1 VILPYFSGER
11 TPINDPDARGVILGL
26 NLLHERGHLYRAM
39 LEATAYAVRHNMD
52 EMNASGVVPRRTIAV
67 GGGARSELLLQI
79 VSDVTG
85 ARQELPVQT
94 IGASYGDAFIAGL
107 STGLLP
113 MSALQS
119 QWVSIRRRFDPD
131 PRQHESYEEYY
142 QVYRNAYSQT
152 SSSMHALARLS
163 RQMPP

>member
-1 VILPYFSGER
+1 
-11 TPINDPDARGVILGL
+11 
-26 NLLHERGHLYRAM
+26 
-39 LEATAYAVRHNMD
+39 MD
-52 EMNASGVVPRRTIAV
+52 TMNASGFVPRRTIAV

-85 ARQELPVQT
+85 AQQELPVQT

-119 QWVSIRRRFDPD
+119 QWVRIRRRFDPD
-131 PRQHESYEEYY
+131 PRQRELYEGYY
-142 QVYRNAYSQT
+142 QVYRDVYPQT

-163 RQMPP
+163 SQMAL